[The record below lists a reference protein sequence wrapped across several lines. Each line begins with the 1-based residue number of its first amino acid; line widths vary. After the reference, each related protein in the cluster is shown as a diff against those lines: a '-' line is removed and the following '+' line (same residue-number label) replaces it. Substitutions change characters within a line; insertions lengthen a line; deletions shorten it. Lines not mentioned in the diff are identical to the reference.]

1 MVHQVQ
7 ATPKQREI
15 FLSKTEFSIYMKMI
29 YHTIKQATKK
39 EIIVVTITAAATLV
53 IANILIEL
61 IKNVV
66 WY

>member
-1 MVHQVQ
+1 MPHRLGTSNRHARHAV
-7 ATPKQREI
+7 
-15 FLSKTEFSIYMKMI
+15 SKTEFSIYMKMI